1 MHALGLEFG
10 SAARLSKGRVVC
22 GNALQRSHGI
32 IHKSRVPYRCPG
44 FLSSATWPS
53 LPKKHYNG
61 LNQTKPKPCLK
72 CLQSLAGHVAIKS
85 FSAKKRTAT
94 DKPSP
99 FIIIA
104 ISVNVLYSSTE
115 HDLLPVFMLTDF
127 SVYSR
132 QALIKTFDANYTTV
146 SC

>member
-53 LPKKHYNG
+53 LP
-61 LNQTKPKPCLK
+61 NQTKPKPCLK

-85 FSAKKRTAT
+85 FSAKTRTAT

-104 ISVNVLYSSTE
+104 ISVNVFYSSTE

-132 QALIKTFDANYTTV
+132 QALIKTFDANHTTV